1 MTAELTARRF
11 TALLPDGIPRD
22 WLPSS
27 PTIAAALDTYGVL
40 VPANEAFYMR
50 TINASLPLI
59 ADPALR
65 EIAQAFIHQEAE
77 HGVAHKRYWRNLDQ
91 QGYRFRGFERA
102 VDRLTFR
109 MVERFAPLP
118 LRLSM
123 VSCVEHIN
131 AYMGHEFLSQQIL
144 ADAHPEVRA
153 LLEWHFAEEIEHK
166 EVSFDVLQAVAPGYA
181 IRLIGL
187 MLTAPL
193 FYLLLTLGMLRFIA
207 QNKRLWRAST
217 WGQLLHH
224 LGGGHHMLG
233 RTLKHLWAYA
243 RPSFHP
249 SQFDNAALAQA
260 VIDRY
265 SSAETGSD
273 WLAPAKRGKSSAQV
287 PMAA

>member
-11 TALLPDGIPRD
+11 TAPLSDDIPRD

-27 PTIAAALDTYGVL
+27 PTIAAALDTYSVL

-50 TINASLPLI
+50 TIDASLPLI

-65 EIAQAFIHQEAE
+65 EIARAFIHQEAE
-77 HGVAHKRYWRNLDQ
+77 HGVAHKRYWRNLDR
-91 QGYRFRGFERA
+91 QGYRFRDFERA
-102 VDRLTFR
+102 VERWTFR
-109 MVERFAPLP
+109 VVERIAPLSI
-118 LRLSM
+118 RLSM

-131 AYMGHEFLSQQIL
+131 AYMGHEFLSQDIL
-144 ADAHPEVRA
+144 AEAHPEMRA

-166 EVSFDVLQAVAPGYA
+166 QVSFDVLQAVAPGYA
-181 IRLIGL
+181 VRLIGL
-187 MLTAPL
+187 AMTAPL

-217 WGQLLHH
+217 WRQLAHH
-224 LGGGHHMLG
+224 LGGGHHML
-233 RTLKHLWAYA
+233 RRSLKHLWAYA

-249 SQFDNAALAQA
+249 SQFDDAALAQA

-265 SSAETGSD
+265 SSVEMESD
-273 WLAPAKRGKSSAQV
+273 WLAPAKRGKSTTQV

>member
-11 TALLPDGIPRD
+11 TAPLPTDIPRD

-27 PTIAAALDTYGVL
+27 PAVAAALDTYSVL

-65 EIAQAFIHQEAE
+65 KAAAAFIHQEAE
-77 HGVAHKRYWRNLDQ
+77 HSVAHKRYWTTLDQ
-91 QGYRFRGFERA
+91 QGYRFHGFERA
-102 VDRLTFR
+102 VERLTFR
-109 MVERFAPLP
+109 TVERIAPLSI
-118 LRLSM
+118 RLSM

-166 EVSFDVLQAVAPGYA
+166 AVSFDVLQAVAPGYV
-181 IRLIGL
+181 IRVLGL

-193 FYLLLTLGMLRFIA
+193 FYAVMTLGMLRFLA
-207 QNKRLWRAST
+207 QNKQLWRAST
-217 WGQLLHH
+217 WGQWLHH
-224 LGGGHHMLG
+224 LGGGHHMLS

-243 RPSFHP
+243 RPSFLP
-249 SQFDNAALAQA
+249 SQLDDATLAQT

-265 SSAETGSD
+265 SSAEAD
-273 WLAPAKRGKSSAQV
+273 WLKPANRGKPSTRV

>member
-1 MTAELTARRF
+1 
-11 TALLPDGIPRD
+11 
-22 WLPSS
+22 
-27 PTIAAALDTYGVL
+27 
-40 VPANEAFYMR
+40 MR

-65 EIAQAFIHQEAE
+65 KAAATFIHQEAE
-77 HGVAHKRYWRNLDQ
+77 HGVAHKRYWQTLDR
-91 QGYRFRGFERA
+91 QGYRFHGFERA

-109 MVERFAPLP
+109 MVERIAPLSI
-118 LRLSM
+118 RLSM

-166 EVSFDVLQAVAPGYA
+166 QVAFDILQAIAPSHA
-181 IRLIGL
+181 IRLLGL
-187 MLTAPL
+187 ALTVPL
-193 FYLLLTLGMLRFIA
+193 FYTITTFGMLRFLA
-207 QNKRLWRAST
+207 QNTGLWRSST
-217 WGQLLHH
+217 WSGLLHH
-224 LGGGHHMLG
+224 LCGGNHMLG

-249 SQFDNAALAQA
+249 SQLDDAALAKA

-265 SSAETGSD
+265 STTGAD
-273 WLAPAKRGKSSAQV
+273 WLKPAKRGGKASRV

>member
-1 MTAELTARRF
+1 MTTELTARRF
-11 TALLPDGIPRD
+11 TAPLPTDIPRD

-27 PTIAAALDTYGVL
+27 PAVAAALDTYGVL

-50 TINASLPLI
+50 TINASLSRI

-65 EIAQAFIHQEAE
+65 KAATVFIHQEAE
-77 HGVAHKRYWRNLDQ
+77 HGVAHKRYWRTLDQ
-91 QGYRFRGFERA
+91 QGYRFHGFERT

-109 MVERFAPLP
+109 TVERIAPLSI
-118 LRLSM
+118 RLSM

-144 ADAHPEVRA
+144 ADAHPQVRA

-166 EVSFDVLQAVAPGYA
+166 AVSFDVLQAVAPSYA
-181 IRLIGL
+181 IRLFGL
-187 MLTAPL
+187 MMTAPL
-193 FYLLLTLGMLRFIA
+193 FYTVLTLGMLRFLA
-207 QNKRLWRAST
+207 QNKLLWRAST
-217 WGQLLHH
+217 WGQLRYH
-224 LGGGHHMLG
+224 LGSGHHMLG

-249 SQFDNAALAQA
+249 SQLDDAALARA

-265 SSAETGSD
+265 SSSGTD
-273 WLAPAKRGKSSAQV
+273 WLAPTKRGKSSAPV

>member
-11 TALLPDGIPRD
+11 TAPLPTDTPRD

-27 PTIAAALDTYGVL
+27 PAVAAALDTYGVL

-50 TINASLPLI
+50 TINASLPQI

-65 EIAQAFIHQEAE
+65 KAAMAFIHQEAE
-77 HGVAHKRYWRNLDQ
+77 HGVAHKRYWRTLDR
-91 QGYRFRGFERA
+91 QGYRFHGFERA

-109 MVERFAPLP
+109 MVERIAPLSM
-118 LRLSM
+118 RLSM
-123 VSCVEHIN
+123 MSCVEHIN
-131 AYMGHEFLSQQIL
+131 AFMAHEFLSQQIL

-166 EVSFDVLQAVAPGYA
+166 QVPFDVLQAVAPNHA

-187 MLTAPL
+187 ALTVPL
-193 FYLLLTLGMLRFIA
+193 FYSLITFGMLRFLA
-207 QNKRLWRAST
+207 QNRRLWRSST
-217 WGQLLHH
+217 WSGLLHH

-249 SQFDNAALAQA
+249 SHLDDAALAKT

-265 SSAETGSD
+265 STTGAD
-273 WLAPAKRGKSSAQV
+273 WLEPAKRGGKASRV

>member
-11 TALLPDGIPRD
+11 TAPLATDIPRD

-27 PTIAAALDTYGVL
+27 PAVAAALDTYGVL

-50 TINASLPLI
+50 TVNASLALI
-59 ADPALR
+59 VDPALR
-65 EIAQAFIHQEAE
+65 KAAAAFIHQEAE
-77 HGVAHKRYWRNLDQ
+77 HGVAHKRYWRTLDR
-91 QGYRFRGFERA
+91 QGYRFHGFERA
-102 VDRLTFR
+102 IDRLTFR
-109 MVERFAPLP
+109 MVDRIAPLSI
-118 LRLSM
+118 RLSM

-166 EVSFDVLQAVAPGYA
+166 QVSFDVLQAVAPGYA
-181 IRLIGL
+181 IRLLGL
-187 MLTAPL
+187 LLAAPL
-193 FYLLLTLGMLRFIA
+193 FYMVVTFGMLRFLA
-207 QNKRLWRAST
+207 QNKRLWRSST
-217 WGQLLHH
+217 WRQLLHH

-233 RTLKHLWAYA
+233 RTMKHLWAYA

-249 SQFDNAALAQA
+249 SQLDDAALAKA

-265 SSAETGSD
+265 SSIDAD
-273 WLAPAKRGKSSAQV
+273 WLQPAKRGKAPPQV

>member
-11 TALLPDGIPRD
+11 TAPLPADTPRD

-27 PTIAAALDTYGVL
+27 PAVAAALDTYGVL

-50 TINASLPLI
+50 TIDAGLPLI
-59 ADPALR
+59 VDPALR
-65 EIAQAFIHQEAE
+65 KAAAAFIHQEAE
-77 HGVAHKRYWRNLDQ
+77 HGVAHKRYWRTMDR

-109 MVERFAPLP
+109 MVERIAPLSI
-118 LRLSM
+118 RVSM

-131 AYMGHEFLSQQIL
+131 AYMAHEFLSQQIL
-144 ADAHPEVRA
+144 AGAHPEVRA

-166 EVSFDVLQAVAPGYA
+166 QVAFDVLRVIAPNYG
-181 IRLIGL
+181 IRLLGL
-187 MLTAPL
+187 GLAAPL
-193 FYLLLTLGMLRFIA
+193 FYAILTFGMLRFLA
-207 QNKRLWRAST
+207 QNKRLWRLST
-217 WGQLLHH
+217 WSGLLHH

-249 SQFDNAALAQA
+249 SQLDDAALAKA
-260 VIDRY
+260 VIERY
-265 SSAETGSD
+265 STTGAD
-273 WLAPAKRGKSSAQV
+273 WLQPAMRGGKKTSM